1 MGTTDPAELADDG
14 QYGISH
20 VCLSLPSVLDRG
32 GVRTVLTPPMSETEI
47 AALRRSAD
55 AVREVARSL
64 GL

>member
-1 MGTTDPAELADDG
+1 VGTTDPAELADDG

-47 AALRRSAD
+47 AALGRRG
-55 AVREVARSL
+55 ARGSPIPRPL
-64 GL
+64 V